1 MNIKKREFTLIEL
14 LAVIIVLAII
24 SLIATPTVLNAIRKS
39 QKSAAERSAE
49 NYAVAV
55 ENWISLESLD
65 GMIVADG
72 IYLVDEISVE
82 ANGTL
87 PSEGWVEI
95 QDETVIDY
103 SLKREDYVINY
114 DTTKKIPVAVKD
126 GTVRKPPYKD
136 ASGATVEIAEGL
148 IPVIYDGNN
157 WKVDD
162 YSDKY
167 CDYNNQEWAN
177 AVILKSGVTKNTGDI
192 VDIDNEVQAMF
203 VYIPRYEYKIE
214 GSYGKGGTSANL
226 PGEIEVNFI
235 SKTTTTASDGYRIH
249 PAFTFGDKEVA
260 GIWVGKFETTGTST
274 NPTILPD
281 VTSLTGQKV
290 SAQFTTAQ
298 LFNNYISGAEAHMMK
313 NSEWGAVAY
322 LSQSKYGKYG
332 NSAYSGANKE
342 VYKNNSSSKYTGRSG
357 GAPGGSTPI
366 NGTYPEQTS
375 TTQYTTYGFY
385 TYDGYLLE
393 YNTNNKTATRDLT
406 KVASTTGN
414 ITGIYDMSG
423 GANEYVMGYLSI
435 ASETWGATSSSNYA
449 GFTSKP
455 DSKYYDDYTT
465 EDATTAC
472 NGEICYGHAIS
483 ETINWYKDYAHFVSA
498 SDPWFTRG
506 GNYIGGSVAG
516 VFYRYN
522 YNGPGDINSS
532 FRVVCS

>member
-1 MNIKKREFTLIEL
+1 MKKRGFTLIEL
-14 LAVIIVLAII
+14 LAVIVVLAII
-24 SLIATPTVLNAIRKS
+24 ALIATPIILNAIRTS
-39 QKSAAERSAE
+39 QKGSAERSAA
-49 NYAVAV
+49 NYIGAV
-55 ENWISLESLD
+55 ETWIATERLEGRTVED
-65 GMIVADG
+65 GVYSI
-72 IYLVDEISVE
+72 DEINAE
-82 ANGTL
+82 ASGTL

-95 QDETVIDY
+95 KNGIVVDY

-114 DTTKKIPVAVKD
+114 DTTKKIPVATND
-126 GTVRKPPYKD
+126 GTLRKYEYKPIPEL
-136 ASGATVEIAEGL
+136 ASGML
-148 IPVIYDGNN
+148 PVTYDGDN
-157 WKVDD
+157 WKVVDT
-162 YSDKY
+162 SSKY
-167 CDYNNQEWAN
+167 YNYNNQEWAN

-192 VDIDNEVQAMF
+192 VDVENEVQAMF

-214 GSYGKGGTSANL
+214 GDYGKGGTSADL

-465 EDATTAC
+465 TDATTAC
-472 NGEICYGHAIS
+472 NGGICYGHAIS
-483 ETINWYKDYAHFVSA
+483 ETSRWYKDSATFVSA
-498 SDPWFTRG
+498 IIPWFKRG
-506 GNYIGGSVAG
+506 GY
-516 VFYRYN
+516 YN
-522 YNGPGDINSS
+522 YGSDAGMFSRYYYNGGGYANNS

>member
-1 MNIKKREFTLIEL
+1 MKQKRGFTLIEL

-65 GMIVADG
+65 GIIVADG

-126 GTVRKPPYKD
+126 GKIIYKPIPEL
-136 ASGATVEIAEGL
+136 ASGML
-148 IPVIYDGNN
+148 PVIYDGNN
-157 WKVDD
+157 WKIVDT
-162 YSDKY
+162 SSKY
-167 CDYNNQEWAN
+167 YNYNNQEWAN

-192 VDIDNEVQAMF
+192 VDVTNDVQAMF

-214 GSYGKGGTSANL
+214 GDYGKGGTSADL

-260 GIWVGKFETTGTST
+260 GIWVGKFETTGSST

-281 VTSLTGQKV
+281 VLSLMKQIV

-322 LSQSKYGKYG
+322 LTQSKYGKYG
-332 NSAYSGANKE
+332 NSEYSGANKE
-342 VYKNNSSSKYTGRSG
+342 VYINNSSSYYTGRSG
-357 GAPGGSTPI
+357 GGPGGSTPI

-375 TTQYTTYGFY
+375 TTQYNTYGFY

-423 GANEYVMGYLSI
+423 GAWEYVMGYLSI
-435 ASETWGATSSSNYA
+435 ASETWGANNVANLA
-449 GFTSKP
+449 GFTSQP

-465 EDATTAC
+465 NNASTSC
-472 NGEICYGHAIS
+472 NGGICYGHAIS
-483 ETINWYKDYAHFVSA
+483 ETSNWYKDLANFVYPGN
-498 SDPWFTRG
+498 PWFKRG
-506 GNYIGGSVAG
+506 GYYSDGSDAG
-516 VFYRYN
+516 VFFRSYN
-522 YNGPGDINSS
+522 DGNASNRNS

>member
-1 MNIKKREFTLIEL
+1 MKKRGFTLIEL
-14 LAVIIVLAII
+14 LAVIVVLAII
-24 SLIATPTVLNAIRKS
+24 ALIATPIILNAIRTS
-39 QKSAAERSAE
+39 QKGSAERSAA
-49 NYAVAV
+49 NYIGAV
-55 ENWISLESLD
+55 ETWIATERLEGRTVED
-65 GMIVADG
+65 GVYSI
-72 IYLVDEISVE
+72 DEINAE
-82 ANGTL
+82 ASGTL

-95 QDETVIDY
+95 KNGIVVDY

-114 DTTKKIPVAVKD
+114 DTTKKIPVATND
-126 GTVRKPPYKD
+126 GTLRKYEYKPIPEL
-136 ASGATVEIAEGL
+136 ASGML
-148 IPVIYDGNN
+148 PVIYDGDN
-157 WKVDD
+157 WKVVEA
-162 YSDKY
+162 SSKY
-167 CDYNNQEWAN
+167 YNYNNQEWAN
-177 AVILKSGVTKNTGDI
+177 AVILKSGVTKNSGDI
-192 VDIDNEVQAMF
+192 VDVANDAQAMF

-214 GSYGKGGTSANL
+214 GSYGKDGTSADL

-235 SKTTTTASDGYRIH
+235 SKITTTASDGYRIH

-260 GIWVGKFETTGTST
+260 GIWVGKFETTGSST

-281 VTSLTGQKV
+281 LQSLTRQTV

-298 LFNNYISGAEAHMMK
+298 KFNNYISGADAHMMK

-342 VYKNNSSSKYTGRSG
+342 VYINNSSNLSNGGPYTGRSG
-357 GAPGGSTPI
+357 GGPAGSTPI
-366 NGTYPEQTS
+366 NGTYSDQTS
-375 TTQYTTYGFY
+375 TAKYNIYGFY

-423 GANEYVMGYLSI
+423 GAFEYVMGYLST
-435 ASETWGATSSSNYA
+435 ASSTWGSTKYTDYA

-465 EDATTAC
+465 TTETTAC
-472 NGEICYGHAIS
+472 SGGICYGHAIS
-483 ETINWYKDYAHFVSA
+483 ETSSWYKDYAYFSVSA
-498 SDPWFTRG
+498 SNPWFLRG
-506 GNYIGGSVAG
+506 GYYNYGSNAG
-516 VFYRYN
+516 VFGSN
-522 YNGPGDINSS
+522 NADGVGDPSRS

>member
-1 MNIKKREFTLIEL
+1 MKQKRGFTLIEL

-55 ENWISLESLD
+55 ENWISLEALD
-65 GMIVADG
+65 DIIVADG

-82 ANGTL
+82 TNGTL

-95 QDETVIDY
+95 QDGTVIDY
-103 SLKREDYVINY
+103 SIKREDYVIDY
-114 DTTKKIPVAVKD
+114 DTIKKIPVAVKD
-126 GTVRKPPYKD
+126 GKVRKLEYKPIPEL
-136 ASGATVEIAEGL
+136 ASGM
-148 IPVIYDGNN
+148 IPVIYDGDN
-157 WKVDD
+157 WKIVEA
-162 YSDKY
+162 SSKY
-167 CDYNNQEWAN
+167 YNYNNQEWAN
-177 AVILKSGVTKNTGDI
+177 AVILKSGVTKNTGDT
-192 VDIDNEVQAMF
+192 VDVTNDVQAMF
-203 VYIPRYEYKIE
+203 VYIPRYEYKID
-214 GSYGKGGTSANL
+214 GSYGKGGTSSSL

-235 SKTTTTASDGYRIH
+235 SKDTTTASDGYIIH

-260 GIWVGKFETTGTST
+260 GIWVGKFETSGSST
-274 NPTILPD
+274 NPIILPD
-281 VTSLTGQKV
+281 VTSLTNQNV
-290 SAQFTTAQ
+290 SAKFTTAQ
-298 LFNNYISGAEAHMMK
+298 LFNNYISGADAHMMK

-342 VYKNNSSSKYTGRSG
+342 VYINNSKSYYTGRSG
-357 GAPGGSTPI
+357 GGPSGSTPI
-366 NGTYPEQTS
+366 SGTYTDQTS
-375 TTQYTTYGFY
+375 VIDYNQYGFY

-423 GANEYVMGYLSI
+423 GSVEYVMGYLST
-435 ASETWGATSSSNYA
+435 ASSTWGATSNSNYA

-465 EDATTAC
+465 TDATTAC
-472 NGEICYGHAIS
+472 NGGICYGHALS
-483 ETINWYKDYAHFVSA
+483 ETSNWYEDSAGFVSA
-498 SDPWFTRG
+498 NWPWFIRG
-506 GNYIGGSVAG
+506 GGPVSDGGSTG
-516 VFYRYN
+516 VFDRYDSHGN
-522 YNGPGDINSS
+522 FGLS